1 MRTRPSI
8 ALLAASTL
16 VACGQS
22 PQQRASDRAAEA
34 LRDAPL
40 PAKRALQPML
50 GTVLAQLASEAP
62 ALEARI
68 GGIDAEERKLLAE
81 AMAALDKRAGT
92 DSASARWM
100 DLRPRG
106 RAAPSGPVERSI
118 WDWLIPAAHAQAS
131 FGDGG
136 GFVTGANSASIL
148 GGNAGSL
155 SRNGPS
161 GSESRTFTGR
171 GGERVTLGVDVARD
185 KTVTT
190 SVESNVKIAQLGAE
204 ANGTT
209 SVSARDLCPD
219 AEGRVKF
226 TTRVQRSGSLAGGA
240 SVQGKI
246 EVRIEIVVNEQ
257 AEIASSLIDAS
268 YDVSTTGSGQRAR
281 ATGQFQS
288 AAGESIGERAYSTE
302 SPTRSGVEG
311 QIQDAAIAEA
321 TSLGIGAIQG
331 AESHWRTGYCMKI
344 DATSPG
350 TVAPN
355 TVSTIEVKTF
365 LRSEPATAIRSSV
378 TATLSGGASI
388 EPGKFAGPGSFK
400 HIAVG
405 EKNKTMS
412 IKLRATSRR
421 GADEITLK
429 IDTNEQ
435 QYLIEGGGGQFR
447 GTGII
452 CDLSK
457 PFTVRGNANI
467 VVKFVPANA
476 RGGSYSYTGSMPG
489 VALFGNGT
497 YAVLDDGGTP
507 VRVTASGPGTAQ
519 GFGRKFTRSGSEAY
533 TLTPVSGRDCD

>member
-1 MRTRPSI
+1 MRVHAYI
-8 ALLAASTL
+8 ALFAAFML
-16 VACGQS
+16 VACGHS
-22 PQQRASDRAAEA
+22 PQQQASNRAAEA

-40 PAKRALQPML
+40 PARSALQPML
-50 GTVLAQLASEAP
+50 GTVLTRLAPDAP
-62 ALEARI
+62 ALKARI
-68 GGIDAEERKLLAE
+68 AGIDAEERRLLAE
-81 AMAALDKRAGT
+81 AMAALDQRVGANRST
-92 DSASARWM
+92 VRSIE
-100 DLRPRG
+100 LRQVG
-106 RAAPSGPVERSI
+106 RAAWSRSVEPSM
-118 WDWLIPAAHAQAS
+118 WDWLIPAAHAQGS

-171 GGERVTLGVDVARD
+171 GGERVTLGVDVAAD

-226 TTRVQRSGSLAGGA
+226 TTHVRRSGSLAGGA
-240 SVQGKI
+240 TVRGQI

-268 YDVSTTGSGQRAR
+268 YDVSATGGGKPGR
-281 ATGQFQS
+281 ATGRFQS
-288 AAGESIGERAYSTE
+288 AAGESISERAYSTE
-302 SPTRSGVEG
+302 DATLSDVEG
-311 QIQDAAIAEA
+311 QMQDAAIAEA
-321 TSLGIGAIQG
+321 TALGIGAIQG

-344 DATSPG
+344 DAASPG
-350 TVAPN
+350 TVAP
-355 TVSTIEVKTF
+355 STISTIDVKTF
-365 LRSEPATAIRSSV
+365 LRSEPATTVRSSV

-388 EPGKFAGPGSFK
+388 DPGKFAGPGSFK
-400 HIAVG
+400 HVAVG
-405 EKNKTMS
+405 EKNKVMS

-429 IDTNEQ
+429 IDTAQ
-435 QYLIEGGGGQFR
+435 RQYSIEGGGGEFR
-447 GTGII
+447 GSGVI
-452 CDLSK
+452 CDITK

-467 VVKFVPANA
+467 VVNFTPSGD
-476 RGGSYSYTGSMPG
+476 RGGSYSYTGSIAG
-489 VALFGNGT
+489 AALFGSGT
-497 YAVLDDGGTP
+497 YSVLYEGGVPVQVTAGGPGSARGRGGT
-507 VRVTASGPGTAQ
+507 
-519 GFGRKFTRSGSEAY
+519 FTRSDGERY
-533 TLTPVSGRDCD
+533 TLTPVSGRTCD